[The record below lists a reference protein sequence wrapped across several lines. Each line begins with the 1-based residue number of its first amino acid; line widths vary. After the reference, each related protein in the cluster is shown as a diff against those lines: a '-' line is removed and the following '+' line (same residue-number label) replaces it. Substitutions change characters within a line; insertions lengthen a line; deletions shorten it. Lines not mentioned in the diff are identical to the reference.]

1 MCVHFCMS
9 MARIGCFLDRAPTY
23 DKVHRWVSGLPCLD
37 DDLYISFY
45 PSTRLGNR
53 LEHAGPFREDVVQ
66 RVQDVLIP
74 IALAA

>member
-37 DDLYISFY
+37 DDLIFHF
-45 PSTRLGNR
+45 TGAHVWATDFNMRDG
-53 LEHAGPFREDVVQ
+53 LERIWYNVYKMY
-66 RVQDVLIP
+66 
-74 IALAA
+74 